1 MLKTKCKCKILFAS
15 ATFHNQDDL
24 SISLLL
30 FDDKLQQLYN
40 IYKEQNYNI
49 ESSENVSSLQED
61 VIIELTLTV
70 EATLS

>member
-1 MLKTKCKCKILFAS
+1 MPHSTTKIIYQLI
-15 ATFHNQDDL
+15 N
-24 SISLLL
+24 LLL

>member
-1 MLKTKCKCKILFAS
+1 MLKTKCKERLFAS

-49 ESSENVSSLQED
+49 EIKRKRLHED
-61 VIIELTLTV
+61 VIIELILTV

>member
-49 ESSENVSSLQED
+49 EINRKRLHED
-61 VIIELTLTV
+61 VIIELILTV

>member
-1 MLKTKCKCKILFAS
+1 MPHSTTKIIYQLI
-15 ATFHNQDDL
+15 N
-24 SISLLL
+24 LLL

-49 ESSENVSSLQED
+49 EINRKRLHED
-61 VIIELTLTV
+61 VIIELILTV